1 MPDLRDDVRE
11 LFTAITA
18 RQPDGLWSAPGR
30 LVLLSA
36 SDGSSLSIA
45 IDRRTIVAAGQR
57 EDDVL
62 HVASAQFDQAAG
74 ISLADLDGMQAGG
87 VQGRAGWATLPLGV
101 AWALGRSGA
110 DLGAVPGVDLVIES
124 NVPVGAGLGSS
135 AALASAVALALDD
148 LWRLGLSRP
157 ELAEVGRLAESEFA
171 QLSVGSTP
179 GDHLTTLLGRADA
192 ALLVNARVEVE
203 SIDAGLAAAN
213 VTLLVIETDLEW
225 TGRTVSAEQFG
236 EAADALR
243 ARDFG
248 AFARALDEPAGTGTE
263 AMLAA
268 ETAREHGAQAV
279 RMSTGGTLIVF
290 APLDAVS
297 RIQVALDGAFAE
309 HGFGAPEV
317 YAVRPSDG
325 ATRDA

>member
-11 LFTAITA
+11 LFAAITA

-30 LVLLSA
+30 IVLLSA

-45 IDRRTIVAAGQR
+45 IDRRTLVAAGQR
-57 EDDVL
+57 DDTVL
-62 HVASAQFDQAAG
+62 RVVSAQFDQAVEL
-74 ISLADLDGMQAGG
+74 SLADLDG

-179 GDHLTTLLGRADA
+179 GDHLTTLLGRPDA
-192 ALLVNARVEVE
+192 ALLVDARGGVE
-203 SIDAGLAAAN
+203 SIDAGLTAAD
-213 VTLLVIETDLEW
+213 VTILVIETGLGW
-225 TGRTVSAEQFG
+225 ASRTVSTEQFG
-236 EAADALR
+236 EAAEALR
-243 ARDFG
+243 ARDLA
-248 AFARALDEPAGTGTE
+248 AFARAIDEPDGTGTE
-263 AMLAA
+263 ATLAA
-268 ETAREHGAQAV
+268 ETAREQGAQAV
-279 RMSTGGTLIVF
+279 RMTAGGTLLAL

-309 HGFGAPEV
+309 HGFSAPEV
-317 YAVRPSDG
+317 YPVRSSDG